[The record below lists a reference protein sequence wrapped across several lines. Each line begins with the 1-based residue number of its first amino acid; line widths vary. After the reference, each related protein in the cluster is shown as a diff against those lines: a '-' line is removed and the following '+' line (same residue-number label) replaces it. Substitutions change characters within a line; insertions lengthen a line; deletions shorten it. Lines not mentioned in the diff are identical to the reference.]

1 MSAMADAAIVKILRD
16 AHGIPHVRSTTV
28 AGASFGQG
36 FAHAQ
41 DRMWAMDADR
51 LKALGRW
58 AEVVGPKAVEQDKLF
73 RKFRLAETSQ
83 VDYAAVLPATK
94 QMLDAYADGVNA
106 FIASAGPAPTPEHA
120 LLGVTAVERWEPWQC
135 LAVYKFRHV
144 LMGGWEGKTW
154 RDKVARAAGPD
165 VVARMYPLSKADETL
180 ILTPG
185 SVFTGAADVDALADL
200 SAVLAAMAPLHNED
214 GGGSNNWVVGG
225 ARTQSGK
232 PLLAGDPHRGVDLP
246 SVYYQNHLACD
257 AFDAIGLSFPGV
269 PGLPHFGH
277 NAGVAWC
284 ITHTGADTQDL
295 FVERFQRAAGPAAP
309 LQYLHKGAWHDA
321 HVKKHVIRVRGG
333 EDVQFEVVTTC
344 HGSVVA
350 GDPASGSAIT
360 MQYTAT
366 EATNSGWDCLLP
378 MLCAASCADFDAA
391 MTGWVDPVNNLL
403 TADVHGGYRFRLRGK
418 VPKRPS
424 RNGWLPVPGW
434 TGEFDWQGCI
444 PYAEMPTS
452 VDPEQGW
459 IATAN
464 NRVVGRGYPHYI
476 ALFWAADHRAARLR
490 ERILD
495 VDTHSVASMTAIHAD
510 VLSRPACAL
519 LPVLHTLTP
528 ASPAG
533 RAALAVLRAWDGQMH
548 AGATA
553 PAIYAALREE
563 LLCALVRPLLPV
575 DLAADAFDRPGRGG
589 PSMLGLMRSRIVVEV
604 ADGSSRLLPRGV
616 SPGAVLTDALERG
629 VEALTAAL
637 GPDMSTWQ
645 WGQLHQLKVTHP
657 LAGAFPEA
665 TARMTPPPA
674 PMGGDGDTVQAA
686 SFSRA
691 TGYSV
696 TGTSVA
702 RYVFDPSDWDA
713 SGWVVPHGASGRAG
727 DAHYTDQH
735 ATWAGHGLVPM
746 LFSWS
751 KIEAAA
757 TSVVEV
763 PVTSGGA
770 GAAADERTSG
780 ESA

>member
-1 MSAMADAAIVKILRD
+1 MADAATTVKILRD
-16 AHGIPHVRSTTV
+16 ALGIPHVRSTTA
-28 AGASFGQG
+28 AGAFFGQG

-58 AEVVGPKAVEQDKLF
+58 AEVIGPKGVDQDKLF

-83 VDYAAVLPATK
+83 ADYATVLPATK

-106 FIASAGPAPTPEHA
+106 YIDSVGPAPTPEHA
-120 LLGVTAVERWEPWQC
+120 LLGVTAVERWEPWHC

-180 ILTPG
+180 MLPPG

-225 ARTQSGK
+225 ARTESGK

-246 SVYYQNHLACD
+246 SVYYQTHLACE

-277 NAGVAWC
+277 NASVAWC
-284 ITHTGADTQDL
+284 ITHAGADTQDL
-295 FVERFQRAAGPAAP
+295 FVERFQRGPAGPAAP
-309 LQYLHKGAWHDA
+309 LQYLHKGAWLDA

-333 EDVQFEVVTTC
+333 EDVHMEVVTTR

-350 GDPASGSAIT
+350 GDPASGSAIA

-366 EATNSGWDCLLP
+366 EAANSGWDCLLP
-378 MLCAASCADFDAA
+378 MLCAGSCADFDAA

-434 TGEFDWQGCI
+434 SGEFDWQGCI
-444 PYAEMPTS
+444 PYEEMPTS

-464 NRVVGRGYPHYI
+464 NRVIGREYAHYI

-490 ERILD
+490 ERILALD
-495 VDTHSVASMTAIHAD
+495 RHSVASMTDMHAD

-519 LPVLHTLTP
+519 LPVLHALTP
-528 ASPAG
+528 GSPAG
-533 RAALAVLRAWDGQMH
+533 QAALAVLRAWDGRMD
-548 AGATA
+548 AGAAA

-563 LLCALVRPLLPV
+563 LLCALVRPLLPG
-575 DLAADAFDRPGRGG
+575 DLAAEAFDRPGRGG

-604 ADGSSRLLPRGV
+604 ADGTSKLLPPGV
-616 SPGAVLTDALERG
+616 SPSAVLTAALERG

-637 GPDMSTWQ
+637 GPDMSMWQ

-657 LAGAFPEA
+657 LAGVFPEA
-665 TARMTPPPA
+665 AARMTPPPA

-686 SFSRA
+686 SFTRA
-691 TGYSV
+691 TGYAV

-713 SGWVVPHGASGRAG
+713 SGWVVPHGASGRTG
-727 DAHYTDQH
+727 DAHCTDQH
-735 ATWAGHGLVPM
+735 ATWAAHGLVPM

-751 KIEAAA
+751 RVEAAA
-757 TSVVEV
+757 TSVLEL
-763 PVTSGGA
+763 PVASAGG
-770 GAAADERTSG
+770 GVVVDGRIG
-780 ESA
+780 GKSA